1 MSVVHKFD
9 LLIVP
14 YYHNYLSRLIVFQTL
29 NTLNTL
35 SKVMVLD
42 TQFLGAGYD
51 AGANTIE
58 VPEEPFPHV
67 PGENSDSRI
76 KKILACASSK
86 TDPTSWVIVKG
97 GSDKATYYLK
107 HCKDAKARELRPQKG
122 RRVVCRVYAIVE
134 TPGHPSLEEAQ
145 AILHEL
151 GVPRE
156 SMVEIDCVIY
166 NNAKVKH
173 YNDRVLEGVV
183 YYKGQ
188 NSGRQD
194 NLIKAGKTLY
204 LERSGVDVYTYV
216 GLVTEKEL
224 TSSSPINE
232 FKLTLDFSHEQNG
245 CKSGEK
251 LEYVEG
257 VKKGKGSCWTK
268 RSSLIRLGF
277 VAKTGNFV
285 SGIIPVKG

>member
-1 MSVVHKFD
+1 MGLVAQLVGQD
-9 LLIVP
+9 C
-14 YYHNYLSRLIVFQTL
+14 
-29 NTLNTL
+29 
-35 SKVMVLD
+35 
-42 TQFLGAGYD
+42 D
-51 AGANTIE
+51 AGTNAG
-58 VPEEPFPHV
+58 EEKFTTEDYPDAKERF
-67 PGENSDSRI
+67 GAA
-76 KKILACASSK
+76 KKAAQSK
-86 TDPTSWVIVKG
+86 PNPTSWVIVKG

-107 HCKDAKARELRPQKG
+107 YCKDAKARKLKFTARAALHHS
-122 RRVVCRVYAIVE
+122 RVYAIVE
-134 TPGHPSLEEAQ
+134 TRHPSLEEAQ

-151 GVPRE
+151 GVPQE

-173 YNDRVLEGVV
+173 YTDRVLDGVV

-194 NLIKAGKTLY
+194 NLIQAKKTLY

-216 GLVTEKEL
+216 GLITEKEL
-224 TSSSPINE
+224 TSISPINE
-232 FKLTLDFSHEQNG
+232 FKLTLDRTHEHNG

-268 RSSLIRLGF
+268 KSSLIRLGLSP
-277 VAKTGNFV
+277 ATGRGNFV
-285 SGIIPVKG
+285 SGIMAVKTRVDSEESKLAEFVQKYHDGH